1 MHVKELFGIPAT
13 DLDNP
18 NLGQARCPF
27 MGDMCDGGGN
37 RYMAELPLGN
47 DAGLRARFGTA
58 VLEQGSVPCGICSV
72 GNGSDWVVC
81 PRRLLCFSRD
91 GIGYGHERIGAALYK
106 IGGFRSGA
114 RIDVWREIRVSYAG
128 EGKKFQYN
136 FDYIMR
142 DADGTL
148 LIIEVMT
155 SSTSGGNKNQGT
167 DIQTALAKSVKA
179 VGTGEKTKCPSSNT
193 RQVWARMASQLVAK
207 SEAGSSWGGRTV
219 WVIESS
225 LAKYVQRS
233 TGLDLNGMK
242 DEPNEVNFLI
252 VDPDTRGIR
261 LAGCTING
269 DGAHL
274 PRALDILRAP
284 VIPPVSSIRT
294 ALRAA
299 PLVSY
304 SVP

>member
-37 RYMAELPLGN
+37 RYMAGLPLGS
-47 DAGLRARFGTA
+47 DAGLRARFGTV
-58 VLEQGSVPCGICSV
+58 VLKQGSVPCGICSV
-72 GNGSDWVVC
+72 GNGSNWVVC

-91 GIGYGHERIGAALYK
+91 GIGYGQERIGDALYK
-106 IGGFRSGA
+106 IGGFSSGS
-114 RIDVWREIRVSYAG
+114 RIDVWREIRVSYVG
-128 EGKKFQYN
+128 EDKKFQYN
-136 FDYIMR
+136 FDYVMR
-142 DADGTL
+142 DAAGTL

-155 SSTSGGNKNQGT
+155 SSTSGGNKNKGT
-167 DIQTALAKSVKA
+167 DIRTAFAKSVKA
-179 VGTGEKTKCPSSNT
+179 VGTGEKTQCPSSNT

-207 SEAGSSWGGRTV
+207 SEAGSSWGGKTV

-225 LAKYVQRS
+225 LADYVQRS
-233 TGLDLNGMK
+233 TGLNLYGMQ
-242 DEPNEVNFLI
+242 DAPNEVNFLI
-252 VDPDTRGIR
+252 VNPDTGEIR

-284 VIPPVSSIRT
+284 IIPPASYMQN
-294 ALRAA
+294 ALQAE
-299 PLVSY
+299 PFVSY
-304 SVP
+304 DIP